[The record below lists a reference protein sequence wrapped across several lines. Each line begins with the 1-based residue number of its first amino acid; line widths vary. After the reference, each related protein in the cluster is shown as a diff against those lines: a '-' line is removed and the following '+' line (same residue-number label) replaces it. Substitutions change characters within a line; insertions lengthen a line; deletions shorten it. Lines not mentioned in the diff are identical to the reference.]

1 MAGKSWQPSHKPPC
15 RRRRE
20 QALVTLIKKKW
31 KEGGKGGGG
40 ANEKRSKLKTTLTLM
55 PNANTKC
62 YNALGLRAHGILVHA
77 HI

>member
-31 KEGGKGGGG
+31 KEGGKGGG

-62 YNALGLRAHGILVHA
+62 YNALGLRARGILVHA